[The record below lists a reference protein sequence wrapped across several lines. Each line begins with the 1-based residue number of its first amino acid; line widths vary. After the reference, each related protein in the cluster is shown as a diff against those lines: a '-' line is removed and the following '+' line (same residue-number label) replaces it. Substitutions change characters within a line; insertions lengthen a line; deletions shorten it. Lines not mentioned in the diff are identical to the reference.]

1 MDDIAV
7 TELLDG
13 HLLVT
18 TLMKEKNFQKSITT
32 WKEGEGSSY
41 QRNGFLFRQCHE
53 KKTSIKREERTRR

>member
-13 HLLVT
+13 HLLIT
-18 TLMKEKNFQKSITT
+18 NLMKEKNLSSLGK
-32 WKEGEGSSY
+32 KERASSY